1 ICFYN
6 HDRYQKRLNGL
17 SPMEYRA
24 KAA

>member
-1 ICFYN
+1 FYN

>member
-1 ICFYN
+1 MRFY
-6 HDRYQKRLNGL
+6 HYERYQKRLNGL